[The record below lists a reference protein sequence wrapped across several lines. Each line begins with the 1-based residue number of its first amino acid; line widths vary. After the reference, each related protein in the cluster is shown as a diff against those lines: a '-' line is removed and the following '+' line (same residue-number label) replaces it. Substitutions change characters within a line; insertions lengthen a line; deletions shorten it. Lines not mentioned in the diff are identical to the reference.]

1 MSARLLAV
9 VLLLCTGTVFAAEL
23 GRMFYTPAQRAT
35 LDNARKQNIKV
46 EIGNDN
52 EQAAPVPQNLS
63 VNGMVRRSDGK
74 STVWMNNRVVTDRNF
89 SGVAVV
95 PSRNDNRVKLTV
107 PDSGRSVDLKVG
119 QTIEVVS
126 GRIEEGFARREAPPT
141 ANPETAA
148 AAKPGATAEAP
159 KTQAAAPPRR
169 RARDAQDQ
177 FEPAPA
183 TSAAEPVPPA
193 TAPVTAT
200 PGSY

>member
-9 VLLLCTGTVFAAEL
+9 VILVCGTGAGAAEL

-46 EIGNDN
+46 DIGNDN

-63 VNGMVRRSDGK
+63 VNGLVRRSDGK
-74 STVWMNNRVVTDRNF
+74 STVWMNNRIVTDRNV

-126 GRIEEGFARREAPPT
+126 GRIEESFARREIPI
-141 ANPETAA
+141 NPETP
-148 AAKPGATAEAP
+148 AAKPGATAAEAP
-159 KTQAAAPPRR
+159 KAEAVAPPRR

-183 TSAAEPVPPA
+183 VTAEPPLPA
-193 TAPVTAT
+193 APTTAA